1 MGSGEKADRVA
12 LVTGANRGI
21 GLEVCRQLAAQGFEV
36 VLTARDEKKGET
48 AARKLGG
55 LVSFQVLDVREERT
69 IQDAV
74 EWVRRRF
81 GRLDCL
87 VNNAGISKGSKG
99 IAEAD
104 IENIKAIMET
114 NFYGPM
120 RVSRGFLP
128 LLRKSADGRI
138 INVSSEMGTLKDL
151 TGGYAGYR
159 LSKAGLNAQTIL
171 LANELKGS
179 SIKVFA
185 MSPGWVR
192 TDMGGRLA
200 PRSVEEGADTVVWL
214 ATTNDAQTGKS
225 YCDRQEIPW

>member
-1 MGSGEKADRVA
+1 MDRVA

-55 LVSFQVLDVREERT
+55 SVSFHVVDVREERT
-69 IQDAV
+69 IQEAV

-120 RVSRGFLP
+120 RVSRAFLP
-128 LLRKSADGRI
+128 LLRKSGDGRI
-138 INVSSEMGTLKDL
+138 INVSSAMGTLKDL

-179 SIKVFA
+179 GVKVFA

-214 ATTNDAQTGKS
+214 ATTHEAETGKS
-225 YCDRQEIPW
+225 YSDRQEIPW

>member
-1 MGSGEKADRVA
+1 
-12 LVTGANRGI
+12 
-21 GLEVCRQLAAQGFEV
+21 
-36 VLTARDEKKGET
+36 
-48 AARKLGG
+48 
-55 LVSFQVLDVREERT
+55 
-69 IQDAV
+69 
-74 EWVRRRF
+74 
-81 GRLDCL
+81 
-87 VNNAGISKGSKG
+87 
-99 IAEAD
+99 
-104 IENIKAIMET
+104 
-114 NFYGPM
+114 
-120 RVSRGFLP
+120 
-128 LLRKSADGRI
+128 
-138 INVSSEMGTLKDL
+138 MGTLKDL

-214 ATTNDAQTGKS
+214 ATAKDAQTGKS